1 MTTSWINVFSML
13 YYWSSEIMKTI
24 ETLKSILENSSNII
38 NLPDGISYIKYPIS
52 DGVMF
57 PKLYNAIVDLI
68 SDMIKPALTSNTLL
82 IGEEDLWWHLIPLIA
97 YKLQLPYALMRWAT
111 HWLKGDINI
120 PFKNLYTEW
129 VLNINELKLWD
140 KVIIIEDII
149 DTGGTMSAMINVLKT
164 HGIVIQDVIAVCDR
178 PEKKWREKIYKDT
191 GIMPKVLVSF
201 ITEWNILKCM
211 VSKKPT
217 ITAG

>member
-97 YKLQLPYALMRWAT
+97 Y
-111 HWLKGDINI
+111 
-120 PFKNLYTEW
+120 
-129 VLNINELKLWD
+129 ELKLWD